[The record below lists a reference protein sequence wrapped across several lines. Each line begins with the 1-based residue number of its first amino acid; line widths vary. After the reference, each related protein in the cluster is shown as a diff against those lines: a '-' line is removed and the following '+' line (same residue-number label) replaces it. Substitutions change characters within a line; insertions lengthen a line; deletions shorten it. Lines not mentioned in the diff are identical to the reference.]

1 MQAIPAFLTIAVM
14 PLTYSIAYG
23 VVAGLAAYIIINGT
37 NWLLDNVTTG
47 AKSLPQWVAHVR
59 QVCIIVLLPASRILS
74 QSTHQRQLAAEHSGD
89 LHQAAAAVSCRES
102 AS

>member
-1 MQAIPAFLTIAVM
+1 MCAQAIPAFLTLAVM

-23 VVAGLAAYIIINGT
+23 VVAGLVAYVIINGT

-59 QVCIIVLLPASRILS
+59 HVSSHISSPIIFNHPVP
-74 QSTHQRQLAAEHSGD
+74 
-89 LHQAAAAVSCRES
+89 
-102 AS
+102 